1 MNIGG
6 VVLCG
11 GQSRRMGRPK
21 AWLPFGNEVM
31 LQRVARILAR
41 VADPV
46 LVVSAAGQPLPSL
59 PDGVE
64 VVQDEVPDQGPLRAL
79 ASGLRQ
85 LSGRVE
91 AVYASSCDVPLL
103 KPEIVS
109 YLAGLLDRFEAVAPE
124 EDGRWHPL
132 AAVYRVSVRPKAER
146 LLDQGHL
153 RLGMLLDLCR
163 TRAVPVQDL
172 RRVDEAL
179 QSLRNV
185 NTPEDYADLLS
196 RAGVPAAGR

>member
-31 LQRVARILAR
+31 LQRLARILAR
-41 VADPV
+41 VVDPV
-46 LVVSAAGQPLPSL
+46 LVVSAAGQRLPSL

-64 VVQDEVPDQGPLRAL
+64 VVQDEIPGQGPLRAL
-79 ASGLRQ
+79 ASGLRL

-109 YLAGLLDRFEAVAPE
+109 YLANLLDDFEAVAPE
-124 EDGRWHPL
+124 EGDRRHPL
-132 AAVYRVSVRPKAER
+132 AAVYRVSVWPKAEG
-146 LLDQGHL
+146 LLNEGHL

-163 TRAVPVQDL
+163 TRGVPVHEL
-172 RRVDEAL
+172 RSVDATL

-185 NTPEDYADLLS
+185 NTPEDYADLLN
-196 RAGVPAAGR
+196 RAGVPAARR